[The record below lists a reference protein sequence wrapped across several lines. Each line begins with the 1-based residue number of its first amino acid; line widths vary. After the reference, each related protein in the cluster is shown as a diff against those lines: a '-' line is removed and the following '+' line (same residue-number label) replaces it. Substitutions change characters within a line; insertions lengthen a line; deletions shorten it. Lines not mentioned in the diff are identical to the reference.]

1 MKQEKWTIEAADAYL
16 NAIPKFTSEKHTAE
30 GLRRMLLYLNAMP
43 QEEKIVH
50 VAGTNGKGSVCS
62 FLDAILREAGVRTA
76 RFTSPHLV
84 CVTERFSF
92 EGQEVDDALFL
103 EAFEAVKNS
112 YVHFEQE
119 GLGHPTYFEY
129 LFLMFMWMV
138 RRKKPEYVI
147 LETGLGGRL
156 DATNCIEHPA
166 LTVITSI
173 SLDHMEYLGDTVTQ
187 IAGEKAGILKKGVPV
202 VYDDTDAAA
211 SAVIRAQSAELSCPA
226 YPTSSAAYT
235 DLRREHGGMSL
246 MVKEKLYGFGSSE
259 TVSKDT
265 VTSDEWKKLFI
276 PFEAEYQAVNACIAY
291 QAARLLAVDG
301 NLAAA
306 GIRNAVWRGRMEEI
320 QNGVYL
326 DGAHNEGG
334 IRAFSDA
341 AAAIAAQRKQES
353 KGAGRVF
360 LLFAAVSDKNY
371 ESMLETLMRKL
382 KPDRLVLTHLYTSRA
397 LPMEAMEK
405 AARWVAD
412 RIAEDEE
419 NSAHLEKKEAEQL
432 VDNIGNKAAE
442 EKEDGR
448 RGVYKTEIQRI
459 PDVKT
464 AYQTLIQEKR
474 PEDTCFCVGS
484 LYLIGE
490 LEAFI

>member
-1 MKQEKWTIEAADAYL
+1 MRQEEWTVEAADAYL
-16 NAIPKFTSEKHTAE
+16 NEIPKFTSEKHTAE
-30 GLRRMLLYLNAMP
+30 GLRRMLSYLNALP
-43 QEEKIVH
+43 REERIIH

-62 FLDAILREAGVRTA
+62 FLDAVLQKAGKRTA

-84 CVTERFSF
+84 RVTERFSF
-92 EGQEVDDALFL
+92 DGQEADDALFL
-103 EAFEAVKNS
+103 EAFEAVKAS
-112 YVHFEQE
+112 YAYFEQE

-173 SLDHMEYLGDTVTQ
+173 SLDHMEYLGGTVTQ
-187 IAGEKAGILKKGVPV
+187 IAGEKA
-202 VYDDTDAAA
+202 A
-211 SAVIRAQSAELSCPA
+211 SSVIRNRAAELSCPA
-226 YPTSSAAYT
+226 YPISPAVYT
-235 DLRREHGGMSL
+235 DLRREHGGMIL
-246 MVKEKLYGFGSSE
+246 MIKEKSQR
-259 TVSKDT
+259 
-265 VTSDEWKKLFI
+265 LFI

-301 NLAAA
+301 ETAAA

-320 QNGVYL
+320 QDGVYL

-334 IRAFSDA
+334 IRAFAGA
-341 AAAIAAQRKQES
+341 AAEVAARRREES
-353 KGAGRVF
+353 GKDGRIF

-397 LPMEAMEK
+397 LSMEAMEK
-405 AARWVAD
+405 AAHRVAD
-412 RIAEDEE
+412 GWEVQ
-419 NSAHLEKKEAEQL
+419 S
-432 VDNIGNKAAE
+432 
-442 EKEDGR
+442 
-448 RGVYKTEIQRI
+448 I

-464 AYQTLIQEKR
+464 AYQTLVQEKR

-490 LEAFI
+490 LEKKISRTGFDSTARMV

>member
-1 MKQEKWTIEAADAYL
+1 MRQEEWTVEAADAYL
-16 NAIPKFTSEKHTAE
+16 NEIPKFTSEKHTAE
-30 GLRRMLLYLNAMP
+30 GLRRMLSYLNALP
-43 QEEKIVH
+43 QEERIVH

-62 FLDAILREAGVRTA
+62 FLDAVLQKAGKRTA

-84 CVTERFSF
+84 RVTERFSF
-92 EGQEVDDALFL
+92 DGQEADDALFL
-103 EAFEAVKNS
+103 EAFEAVKAS

-173 SLDHMEYLGDTVTQ
+173 SLDHMEYLGGTVTQ
-187 IAGEKAGILKKGVPV
+187 IAGEKAGILKKNMPV

-211 SAVIRAQSAELSCPA
+211 V
-226 YPTSSAAYT
+226 YT
-235 DLRREHGGMSL
+235 DLRREHGGMIL
-246 MVKEKLYGFGSSE
+246 MIKEKSQR
-259 TVSKDT
+259 
-265 VTSDEWKKLFI
+265 LFI

-291 QAARLLAVDG
+291 QAALLLAVDG
-301 NLAAA
+301 ETAAA

-320 QNGVYL
+320 QDGVYL

-334 IRAFSDA
+334 IRAFAGA
-341 AAAIAAQRKQES
+341 AAEVAARRREES
-353 KGAGRVF
+353 GKDGRIF

-405 AARWVAD
+405 AAHRVA
-412 RIAEDEE
+412 EGCEVQ
-419 NSAHLEKKEAEQL
+419 S
-432 VDNIGNKAAE
+432 
-442 EKEDGR
+442 
-448 RGVYKTEIQRI
+448 I

-464 AYQTLIQEKR
+464 AYQTLVQEKR

-490 LEAFI
+490 LEKKISRTGFDSTVRMV